1 MKKILIF
8 GSLLVFAVACVA
20 PTTNRETAP
29 TSNANSSPARSSAPL
44 TETEA
49 IATEKLIWDMIR
61 RKDYN
66 AFGNMLTD
74 DFIDVASDAVYD
86 KAGSISSMKGF
97 EPGEITFSD
106 WKFVPI
112 DKDAG
117 VITYTVNIKGKY
129 NGEELP
135 PTPVRAS
142 SVFVNR
148 DGKWLGIYHQGSEVM
163 KMPPP
168 PPAAAS
174 KTKAAASPAPTPALA
189 ETTSDPIANE
199 KAVWAALKTKNY
211 DGFAS
216 YLAPEAIE
224 VESSGVYDKADS
236 VKGVQGFDASKA
248 DLSEFKTIKIDD
260 DASIV
265 TYTVKIPGA
274 KPDTERHTTIW
285 VNRNGK
291 WLALFHQ
298 GTPVMPMP
306 AVKPSP
312 SASPSKA
319 AATSS
324 PVKPEGT
331 SSPKTAP
338 TRSPAKPAATKS
350 PGA

>member
-1 MKKILIF
+1 MKKILILI
-8 GSLLVFAVACVA
+8 SVLVLAVACVA

-29 TSNANSSPARSSAPL
+29 SANANSSPVRSSAPL
-44 TETEA
+44 TEADA
-49 IATEKLIWDMIR
+49 IAKEKQIWDTIQK
-61 RKDYN
+61 KDYN
-66 AFGNMLTD
+66 AFGNMLTA
-74 DFIDVASDAVYD
+74 DFINVQSEEVSD
-86 KAGSISSMKGF
+86 KAGTINSLKGF
-97 EPGEITFSD
+97 EPREITFAD

-117 VITYTVNIKGKY
+117 VITYTVNIKGKF

-135 PTPVRAS
+135 LTPVRAS
-142 SVFVNR
+142 SALVNR
-148 DGKWLGIYHQGSEVM
+148 DGKWLGIYHQASEVM

-168 PPAAAS
+168 PHPAAS
-174 KTKAAASPAPTPALA
+174 KAKAAASPASTPALA

-199 KAVWAALKTKNY
+199 KAVWVALKAKNY

-224 VESSGVYDKADS
+224 VESSGVYDKAGS
-236 VKGVQGFDASKA
+236 VKNVQLFDLSKA
-248 DLSEFKTIKIDD
+248 DLSEFKSIKIDD

-274 KPDTERHTTIW
+274 KPELERHTTIW

-291 WLALFHQ
+291 WWALFHQ
-298 GTPVMPMP
+298 GTPVKPMP
-306 AVKPSP
+306 AAKPSP

-324 PVKPEGT
+324 PAKPAAT
-331 SSPKTAP
+331 K
-338 TRSPAKPAATKS
+338 SPAKPAATKS
-350 PGA
+350 PEE